1 MLAPGI
7 EIESFTDTMGHK
19 VRFDSLWVYAF
30 VSPPMG
36 ERVLRG
42 GLTGAQRT
50 TSSFATMYLFREGS
64 RAWGISSKNN
74 VFAVQSNCL

>member
-42 GLTGAQRT
+42 G
-50 TSSFATMYLFREGS
+50 
-64 RAWGISSKNN
+64 
-74 VFAVQSNCL
+74 